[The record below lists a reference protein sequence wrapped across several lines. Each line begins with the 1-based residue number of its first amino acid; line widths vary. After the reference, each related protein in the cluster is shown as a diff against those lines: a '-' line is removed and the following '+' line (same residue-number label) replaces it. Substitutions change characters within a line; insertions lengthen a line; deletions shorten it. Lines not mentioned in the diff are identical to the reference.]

1 MPGEGVVAGDD
12 EAAARRRAI
21 GRATTIA
28 VAIVGVVALV
38 VYAANVLLLVFTGL
52 LLGVALDAL
61 ASWIARRTRLG
72 RSAALTFVLV
82 ALFAALGVGAWKL
95 APSIVEQVQNL
106 EQRLPEAWSSKLEDL
121 LTGPAAA
128 ASQGAGEQAPTAA
141 QVAADGAA
149 AAPAQESPAR
159 GAEPVDPASIVAP
172 VARGL
177 STTAML
183 LANAL
188 VILVIGIYAAAR
200 PEFYV
205 DGVVRLM
212 PHTWRGRAREALHES
227 GRQLR
232 RWMFGTALAMAS
244 AAGLTGI
251 GLWLLGVPYAL
262 GLALLAGV
270 LELIPNFG
278 PIAAAVPAILL
289 TLADREATWWH
300 VALMYLGIQTFQSYV
315 VQPLVQDR
323 VVHVPPVLL
332 IAALALMGWL
342 LGALGLFT
350 AVPLLVVAIVLV
362 KLLWLRDRLGEQVQ
376 VS

>member
-1 MPGEGVVAGDD
+1 VPGEGVAAGDD

-21 GRATTIA
+21 GRATTIT

-61 ASWIARRTRLG
+61 ASWIASRTRLG
-72 RSAALTFVLV
+72 RSAALTVVLV

-95 APSIVEQVQNL
+95 APSLVEQVQNL
-106 EQRLPEAWSSKLEDL
+106 GQRLPEAWSSRLEDL

-128 ASQGAGEQAPTAA
+128 TSPGGGEQAPSPAP
-141 QVAADGAA
+141 VV
-149 AAPAQESPAR
+149 PAQEAPAR
-159 GAEPVDPASIVAP
+159 GGEPVDPASIVAP

-212 PHTWRGRAREALHES
+212 PHAWRGRAREALRES

-289 TLADREATWWH
+289 TLADGEVTWWH